1 MSKGRRAS
9 PTRGLRDPAPAPKA
23 APKHPAF
30 DQMRV
35 ATEIVAALADAVVV
49 TGTDRRILT
58 ANRAAGAVFGR
69 PPEDL
74 PGTAIR
80 DLSVSA
86 ARQPLA
92 ARRHRAVE
100 GEEEHY

>member
-23 APKHPAF
+23 APKRPAF

-58 ANRAAGAVFGR
+58 ANRAAGELFGR
-69 PPEDL
+69 PL
-74 PGTAIR
+74 PDPPRTAN
-80 DLSVSA
+80 DDPVA
-86 ARQPLA
+86 PP
-92 ARRHRAVE
+92 RRPPGGQRRERA
-100 GEEEHY
+100 GGGG

>member
-23 APKHPAF
+23 APKRPAF

-58 ANRAAGAVFGR
+58 ANRAAGGLFRR
-69 PPEDL
+69 PPQKL
-74 PGTAIR
+74 PRPPISDQVPPA
-80 DLSVSA
+80 DP
-86 ARQPLA
+86 RQPA
-92 ARRHRAVE
+92 QRDPRAV
-100 GEEEHY
+100 GG

>member
-69 PPEDL
+69 PPRDL
-74 PGTAIR
+74 PRPAV
-80 DLSVSA
+80 DDPLVSA
-86 ARQPLA
+86 APPHEA
-92 ARRHRAVE
+92 ARGHRA
-100 GEEEHY
+100 G

>member
-58 ANRAAGAVFGR
+58 ANRAAGALFGR
-69 PPEDL
+69 PPADL
-74 PGTAIR
+74 PGTALD
-80 DLSVSA
+80 DLLGSA
-86 ARQPLA
+86 QRHHV
-92 ARRHRAVE
+92 ARREHRPAA
-100 GEEEHY
+100 G